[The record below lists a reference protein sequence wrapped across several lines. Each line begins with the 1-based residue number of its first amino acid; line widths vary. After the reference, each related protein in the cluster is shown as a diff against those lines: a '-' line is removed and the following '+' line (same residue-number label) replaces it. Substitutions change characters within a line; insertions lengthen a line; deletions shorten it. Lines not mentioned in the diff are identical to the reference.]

1 MDMKSTM
8 NKAMQTMFRP
18 IDNVSYDLASGTS
31 GIKTNAGLVTLGKD
45 DVLDQ
50 NPLDFFSM
58 EIPAFA
64 MLTPATE
71 VKRGDILVS
80 DGRAYGFLLEDGDK
94 KSVSDEEAAKASIQT
109 INVQGHIS
117 RFRPKRV
124 SMLGVKDGLTVVR
137 SFGSM
142 FGGEGNTGTMDMNS
156 LLPLMLMSGDKDMS
170 SMLPLLMM
178 SQGGA
183 GGLFSNPM
191 MLMMLMGDG
200 GFKNPF
206 K

>member
-8 NKAMQTMFRP
+8 QKAMQTMFRP
-18 IDNVSYDLASGTS
+18 IDNVSYDIASGST
-31 GIKTNAGLVTLGKD
+31 GIKTSAGLVTLGKD

-80 DGRAYGFLLEDGDK
+80 DGKAYGFLLEDG
-94 KSVSDEEAAKASIQT
+94 VREQTSDEDDASKASIQT
-109 INVQGHIS
+109 MNVQGHIS

-124 SMLGVKDGLTVVR
+124 SMLGSRTV
-137 SFGSM
+137 
-142 FGGEGNTGTMDMNS
+142 
-156 LLPLMLMSGDKDMS
+156 
-170 SMLPLLMM
+170 
-178 SQGGA
+178 
-183 GGLFSNPM
+183 
-191 MLMMLMGDG
+191 
-200 GFKNPF
+200 
-206 K
+206 